1 MHAPIHR
8 FRITENPSRFSR
20 ISTCHYGIPPFQGC
34 SISGIHG
41 FRDQTFERHRIK
53 HFGIGTFFPKL
64 NVPESTV
71 PGTFPKATM
80 EWKNG
85 SVNRAK
91 GEEKEKKKRRGKK
104 MSIYLAL
111 TKKKKKFFNRS
122 NCRFKR
128 RGNLEPR
135 GSIEPRVNF
144 PETLPSPSP
153 LFFILLL
160 FFSLSPISAM
170 H

>member
-1 MHAPIHR
+1 
-8 FRITENPSRFSR
+8 
-20 ISTCHYGIPPFQGC
+20 
-34 SISGIHG
+34 
-41 FRDQTFERHRIK
+41 
-53 HFGIGTFFPKL
+53 
-64 NVPESTV
+64 
-71 PGTFPKATM
+71 
-80 EWKNG
+80 
-85 SVNRAK
+85 
-91 GEEKEKKKRRGKK
+91 

-153 LFFILLL
+153 PFFLSSSS
-160 FFSLSPISAM
+160 FSLFLLSLPCSNR